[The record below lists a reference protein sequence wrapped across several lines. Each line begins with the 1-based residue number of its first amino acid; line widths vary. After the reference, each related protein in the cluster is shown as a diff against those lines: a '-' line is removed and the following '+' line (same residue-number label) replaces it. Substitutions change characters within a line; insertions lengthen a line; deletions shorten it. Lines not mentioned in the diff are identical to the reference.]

1 MCAQNFHG
9 RTSTVVSFST
19 DPSAYTR
26 FGPLM
31 PGFDHI
37 PYNNLAELEKAFQDK
52 NVCAFLFEP
61 IQGEA
66 GVVVPDDG
74 YISGIRNLCT
84 EYNVLML
91 ADEIQTGLARTGKML
106 AIDHEN
112 VHADILILGKA
123 LSGGTL
129 PVSAVLANDD
139 IMLNIQPGQHGS
151 TYGGNALACAVA
163 LESLKVLE
171 DERLAGNAAV
181 MGELFRESLNNLNS
195 PL

>member
-1 MCAQNFHG
+1 MN
-9 RTSTVVSFST
+9 
-19 DPSAYTR
+19 PSRAKQAWWY
-26 FGPLM
+26 PM
-31 PGFDHI
+31 M
-37 PYNNLAELEKAFQDK
+37 
-52 NVCAFLFEP
+52 V
-61 IQGEA
+61 
-66 GVVVPDDG
+66 
-74 YISGIRNLCT
+74 ISGIRNLCT

-112 VHADILILGKA
+112 VHADILILK
-123 LSGGTL
+123 SIDGGTL

-195 PL
+195 PFKNGARQRFTECHCSESRKS